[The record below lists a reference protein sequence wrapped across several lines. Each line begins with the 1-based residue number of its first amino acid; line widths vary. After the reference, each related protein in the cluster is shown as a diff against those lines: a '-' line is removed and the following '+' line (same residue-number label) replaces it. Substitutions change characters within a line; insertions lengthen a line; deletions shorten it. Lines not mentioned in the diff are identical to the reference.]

1 MEVRNAKY
9 DDVERIVEIHI
20 NAFEGFF
27 LTFLGPEFLRLLYKG
42 FIDKGVLRVAVLDS
56 KVIGFSA
63 GTEQPD
69 IFFSNLRKEKWLSFF
84 LAATPSLIRKPSL
97 VFKKLY
103 GALFYKGDSVERLN
117 NSFLLSSLAVDPH
130 SEGKGIGKFLIND
143 LNEILSEKRISE
155 TVYLITDKNENSS
168 VLGFYNKCGFSIE
181 SEFKQSG
188 QREMLRLIKSL
199 EVV

>member
-1 MEVRNAKY
+1 MEIRNATY

-20 NAFEGFF
+20 NAFKGFF
-27 LTFLGPEFLRLLYKG
+27 LTFLGPKFLRLLYKG
-42 FIDKGVLRVAVLDS
+42 FIDKGVLRVAISDA

-63 GTEQPD
+63 GTGQPD
-69 IFFSNLRKEKWLSFF
+69 VFFSSLRQEKWQSFI
-84 LAATPSLIRKPSL
+84 LAAMPSLIKKPSL
-97 VFKKLY
+97 VIKKLY

-130 SEGKGIGKFLIND
+130 SEGKGVGKLLIND
-143 LNEILSEKRISE
+143 LNEVLSVNE
-155 TVYLITDKNENSS
+155 TIYLITDKNENGS
-168 VLGFYNKCGFSIE
+168 VLSFYNKCGFSIE

-188 QREMLRLIKSL
+188 QREMLRLIKSI

>member
-1 MEVRNAKY
+1 MEVRNATY
-9 DDVERIVEIHI
+9 DDVERIIEVHT

-27 LTFLGPEFLRLLYKG
+27 LTFLGPEFLHHLYKG

-69 IFFSNLRKEKWLSFF
+69 VFFSNLRNEKWLSFF
-84 LAATPSLIRKPSL
+84 LAAVPSLIRKPSL

-103 GALFYKGDSVERLN
+103 GALFYQGDSVESLN

-130 SEGKGIGKFLIND
+130 SEGQGVGKFLLND
-143 LNEILSEKRISE
+143 LNEILAEKKTSE
-155 TVYLITDKNENSS
+155 TVYLITDKNDNGA

-188 QREMLRLIKSL
+188 QREMLRLIKSI

>member
-1 MEVRNAKY
+1 MEVRNATY
-9 DDVERIVEIHI
+9 DDVERIVEVHI

-27 LTFLGPEFLRLLYKG
+27 LTFLGPKFLHLLYTG
-42 FIDKGVLRVAVLDS
+42 FIDNGVLRVAVVDS
-56 KVIGFSA
+56 NVIGFSA
-63 GTEQPD
+63 GTEQPEV
-69 IFFSNLRKEKWLSFF
+69 FFSNLRREKWFSFF
-84 LAATPSLIRKPSL
+84 LAAAPSLIKKPSL
-97 VFKKLY
+97 VIKKLY
-103 GALFYKGDSVERLN
+103 GAIFYKGDSVERLN

-130 SEGKGIGKFLIND
+130 LEGKGIGKALIND
-143 LNEILSEKRISE
+143 LNEVVSEKRCSE

>member
-1 MEVRNAKY
+1 MEVRNATY
-9 DDVERIVEIHI
+9 DDIERIVDIHI

-27 LTFLGPEFLRLLYKG
+27 LTFLGARFLRILYTG
-42 FIDKGVLRVAVLDS
+42 FMDKGVLRVAVVDS

-69 IFFSNLRKEKWLSFF
+69 VFFSNLRKEKWLSFL
-84 LAATPSLIRKPSL
+84 LAATPSLIKKPSL
-97 VFKKLY
+97 VIKKLY
-103 GALFYKGDSVERLN
+103 GAIFYKGDSVDMLK
-117 NSFLLSSLAVDPH
+117 NSFLLSSLAVDPY
-130 SEGKGIGKFLIND
+130 SEGRGIGKFLIKD
-143 LNEILSEKRISE
+143 LNELLSEKRTSE

-181 SEFKQSG
+181 SEFNQSG
-188 QREMLRLIKSL
+188 QREMLRLIKSV

>member
-1 MEVRNAKY
+1 MEVRNATY
-9 DDVERIVEIHI
+9 DDIEHIVEVHI

-27 LTFLGPEFLRLLYKG
+27 LTFLGHKFLRLLYTG

-143 LNEILSEKRISE
+143 LIEVLSDRRTSE
-155 TVYLITDKNENSS
+155 TVYLITDKNENGS
-168 VLGFYNKCGFSIE
+168 VLGFYNKCGFSVE

-188 QREMLRLIKSL
+188 QREMLRLTKSL
-199 EVV
+199 KVV

>member
-1 MEVRNAKY
+1 MEVRDAIY

-27 LTFLGPEFLRLLYKG
+27 LTFLGPKFLGLLYKG
-42 FIDKGVLRVAVLDS
+42 FIDKGVLRVAVVDS
-56 KVIGFSA
+56 DVIGFSA
-63 GTEQPD
+63 GTEQPEL
-69 IFFSNLRKEKWLSFF
+69 FFSNLRKEKWLLFF
-84 LAATPSLIRKPSL
+84 LAAVPSLIKKPSL
-97 VFKKLY
+97 VIKKLY
-103 GALFYKGDSVERLN
+103 GAIFYKGDSVARIN
-117 NSFLLSSLAVDPH
+117 NSFLLSSLAVDPC

-143 LNEILSEKRISE
+143 LNELLSGKRTSE
-155 TVYLITDKNENSS
+155 TIYLITDKNENGS

-188 QREMLRLIKSL
+188 QREMLRLIKFI

>member
-1 MEVRNAKY
+1 MEVRNANY

-27 LTFLGPEFLRLLYKG
+27 LTFLGPKFLGLLYTG
-42 FIDKGVLRVAVLDS
+42 FIDKGVLRVAVVDS
-56 KVIGFSA
+56 NVIGFSA
-63 GTEQPD
+63 GTERPD
-69 IFFSNLRKEKWLSFF
+69 VFFSNLRKEKWILFL
-84 LAATPSLIRKPSL
+84 LAAAPGLIKKPSL
-97 VFKKLY
+97 VIKKLY
-103 GALFYKGDSVERLN
+103 GAIFYKGDSVERLN
-117 NSFLLSSLAVDPH
+117 NSFLLSSLAVDPYL
-130 SEGKGIGKFLIND
+130 EGKGIGKVLVND
-143 LNEILSEKRISE
+143 LNELLSEKRTSE

-188 QREMLRLIKSL
+188 QREMLRLIKSI

>member
-1 MEVRNAKY
+1 MKARNAMY

-20 NAFEGFF
+20 NSFEGFF
-27 LTFLGPEFLRLLYKG
+27 LTFLGPKFLRLLYIG
-42 FIDKGVLRVAVLDS
+42 FIDKGVLRVAVVDS
-56 KVIGFSA
+56 NVIGFSA

-69 IFFSNLRKEKWLSFF
+69 VFFSNLRKEKWFSFF
-84 LAATPSLIRKPSL
+84 LAAAPGLIKKPSL
-97 VFKKLY
+97 VIKKLY
-103 GALFYKGDSVERLN
+103 GAIFYKGDSVERLN

-130 SEGKGIGKFLIND
+130 YEGKGIGKFLIND
-143 LNEILSEKRISE
+143 LNEILSENRNSE
-155 TVYLITDKNENSS
+155 TVYLITDRNENDS

-188 QREMLRLIKSL
+188 QREMLRLIKSI